1 MAVLYK
7 PGQSGNPA
15 GRPRNARNK
24 ISTAFLEALAADFE
38 EHGAAAIKIM
48 RMEKPADYVRVIAS
62 LMPRELEITSTQL
75 TEVSDDELD
84 VFIAYARERLLERS
98 SAIDVR
104 SGEGEEIN
112 GEPVKLLPAL
122 S

>member
-24 ISTAFLEALAADFE
+24 ISTAFLEALAADYE

-48 RMEKPADYVRVIAS
+48 RMEKPADYVRVSAS